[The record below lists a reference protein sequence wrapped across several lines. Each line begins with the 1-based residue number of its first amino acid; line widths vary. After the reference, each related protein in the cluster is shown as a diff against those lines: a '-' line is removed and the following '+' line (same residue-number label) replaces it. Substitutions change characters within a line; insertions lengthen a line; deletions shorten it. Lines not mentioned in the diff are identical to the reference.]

1 MPNVMRSKGWQKIIA
16 ARDLLQLGEAASL
29 EEIKAAYRRL
39 SKRYHPDRIRAG
51 GEPAAPDMAEVNA
64 AYEVLLKYCAGYR
77 FPLVCNEDSQPLD
90 DEDWWL
96 SRFGEDP
103 LWGRGKP

>member
-1 MPNVMRSKGWQKIIA
+1 MMRSKGWQKIIA
-16 ARDLLQLGEAASL
+16 ARDLLQLGEAATL
-29 EEIKAAYRRL
+29 EEIRAAYRRL
-39 SKRYHPDRIRAG
+39 SKHYHPDRLADAA
-51 GEPAAPDMAEVNA
+51 GEPDAPAMAEINS

-103 LWGRGKP
+103 LWGKGKP

>member
-1 MPNVMRSKGWQKIIA
+1 M
-16 ARDLLQLGEAASL
+16 
-29 EEIKAAYRRL
+29 
-39 SKRYHPDRIRAG
+39 
-51 GEPAAPDMAEVNA
+51 
-64 AYEVLLKYCAGYR
+64 LKYCAGYR

>member
-1 MPNVMRSKGWQKIIA
+1 MRSKGWQKIIA

-29 EEIKAAYRRL
+29 EEIKAAYRNL
-39 SKRYHPDRIRAG
+39 CKRYHPDRLSNAAG
-51 GEPAAPDMAEVNA
+51 DHDAPAMAEINS

>member
-1 MPNVMRSKGWQKIIA
+1 MRSKGWQKIIV
-16 ARDLLQLGEAASL
+16 ARDLLQLGEAATL

-39 SKRYHPDRIRAG
+39 SKRYHPDHLAG
-51 GEPAAPDMAEVNA
+51 AAGDRDAPAMADINS

-77 FPLVCNEDSQPLD
+77 FPLVCDEDSQPLD